1 MKLSWICFF
10 ILLRDAVSFPIRPI
24 ANKNNYALFSKQIP
38 LCDTVKYPFYPND
51 CNIYR
56 SLQTL
61 KNKADPFLRKS
72 SAVLRLIRSEN
83 IPPTIVLLLA
93 GGWISSPSWKNMMSP
108 QFLVSGLIT
117 LMVLSASMIINDL
130 FDIEIDKTNHP
141 SRPLITG
148 EITKKEAFIYYSA
161 LLGTSEVLS
170 LFFLPK
176 HIQYLVHMIILV
188 VSVYTPYLKPIPF
201 IKNITCASIISF
213 SVFFAGAAASSG
225 FILNSLSQIL
235 SRFIFLGSLQSELL
249 LDMRDYEGDLANSIR
264 TVPVIF
270 GLSKTHLIATAI
282 LYTNIF
288 TNTFHIM
295 SIYGF
300 RYGLYFMGICY
311 SLFLDMEKIA
321 EYDYSRKAV
330 LIAVKKTVGPMI
342 LVTAYL
348 CMLRGSPYPHP

>member
-10 ILLRDAVSFPIRPI
+10 ILFRNVFPLPIRSI
-24 ANKNNYALFSKQIP
+24 VNKSATVLFSKQRP
-38 LCDTVKYPFYPND
+38 VCDAVKYPFYPND

-56 SLQTL
+56 SLVQF
-61 KNKADPFLRKS
+61 KIKADPFIKKG

-83 IPPTIVLLLA
+83 IAPTIVLLLA
-93 GGWISSPSWKNMMSP
+93 GGWISSPSWKNMRSP
-108 QFLVSGLIT
+108 QFLSSGLIT
-117 LMVLSASMIINDL
+117 LMVLSASMIINDI
-130 FDIEIDKTNHP
+130 FDIEIDKTNNP
-141 SRPLITG
+141 SRPLISG
-148 EITKKEAFIYYSA
+148 EITKKEAFYYYIT
-161 LLGTSEVLS
+161 LLGASEILS

-201 IKNITCASIISF
+201 IKNLTCAFIISF

-225 FILNSLSQIL
+225 FILAPLSQIL

-249 LDMRDYEGDLANSIR
+249 LDMRDYEGDLENSIR

-270 GLSKTHLIATAI
+270 GLSKTHLVATAI

-321 EYDYSRKAV
+321 EYDYSRKAT
-330 LIAVKKTVGPMI
+330 LIAVKKTIGPMI

-348 CMLRGSPYPHP
+348 CMLRSFI